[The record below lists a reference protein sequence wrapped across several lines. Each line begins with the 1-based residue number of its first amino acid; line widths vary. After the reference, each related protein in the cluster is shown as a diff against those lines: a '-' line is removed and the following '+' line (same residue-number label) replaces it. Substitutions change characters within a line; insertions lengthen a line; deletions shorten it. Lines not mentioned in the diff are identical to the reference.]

1 MKKLFLTVLAAG
13 LTTVSFGQKAFILS
27 RQAKK
32 GFFAVSAGG
41 SVPVGRFSSMSP
53 IDEQAGMAQH
63 GLSLNASA
71 GYRLI
76 GPVGLMVRGEQ
87 HRNGLSTNA
96 VLGDIVR
103 TDADVWV
110 AQTGKYSIT
119 SVMAGPYVSIPMGLF
134 SVDARLMAGRA
145 QAILPATAQSG
156 NFGNLS
162 MGVETTGGT
171 SMATS
176 LGGGLTLRYRAGRA
190 LAFHINADYTR
201 AQFEFANLTTKV
213 WDGNGRVQT
222 NVFNATRPVGLVSVS
237 GGLSLL
243 FGNQHRPF

>member
-1 MKKLFLTVLAAG
+1 MKKLILTVLAAG
-13 LTTVSFGQKAFILS
+13 MTTVSFSQKAFILS
-27 RQAKK
+27 RQTKR
-32 GFFAVSAGG
+32 GFLAASVGG
-41 SVPVGRFSSMSP
+41 SVPVGRFSSMSAA
-53 IDEQAGMAQH
+53 DEQAGMAQH

-71 GYRLI
+71 GYKLI
-76 GPVGLMVRGEQ
+76 GSIGLMVRGEQ

-96 VLGDIVR
+96 ILGDIVR
-103 TDADVWV
+103 NDADVWV
-110 AQTGKYSIT
+110 AQTGKYTIT
-119 SVMAGPYVSIPMGLF
+119 SVMAGPYIAVPMGLF
-134 SVDARLMAGRA
+134 SVDARLLAGRA

-176 LGGGLTLRYRAGRA
+176 WGGGLTLRYRAGRSI
-190 LAFHINADYTR
+190 AFHVNADYTH
-201 AQFEFANLTTKV
+201 AQFEFTNLTTKV

-222 NVFNATRPVGLVSVS
+222 NIVNATRPVGLVSVS